1 MRVIAIILAAGQGR
15 RMNLPVAKQ
24 FLCLSGKP
32 MIYYSLKAFEESNAD
47 EIILVTGDEQL
58 EYCKKLV
65 AEYRLTK
72 VSKVIAG
79 GAERYDSVYNALISI
94 DKADYV
100 LIHDGARP
108 FISRE
113 KINDV
118 IDKVIEYKACIIGTP
133 VKETIKVADDMGYV
147 AETPPRNILWAA
159 QTPQAFDYTIIRKA
173 YDRFYND
180 ENKNTAITDDSM
192 IYELYAKEQ
201 VKILMGDYNNIK
213 VTTPEDLAL
222 AEHLASIYFR

>member
-24 FLCLSGKP
+24 FLSLHGKP
-32 MIYYSLKAFEESNAD
+32 MIYYSLRAFEESKAD
-47 EIILVTGDEQL
+47 EIILVTGEEQL

-65 AEYRLTK
+65 DEYKLSK
-72 VSKVIAG
+72 VSKLIAG
-79 GAERYDSVYNALISI
+79 GAERYDSVYNALLSI

-113 KINDV
+113 KINAV
-118 IDKVIEYKACIIGTP
+118 IDGVIEYKACIIGTA
-133 VKETIKVADDMGYV
+133 VKETVKLADDNGFV
-147 AETPPRNILWAA
+147 DRTPPRNIMWAA
-159 QTPQAFDYTIIRKA
+159 QTPQAFEHTIIRKA
-173 YDRFYND
+173 YDSFYKD
-180 ENKNTAITDDSM
+180 ESRNTAITDDSM
-192 IYELYAKEQ
+192 ICEIYAKAK

-213 VTTPEDLAL
+213 VTTLDDLAL
-222 AEHLASIYFR
+222 AEHLATLYFN